1 MYVYLILA
9 AVCIGV
15 VVLVVVA
22 TAQGRRRE
30 TVQRV
35 EAIIDYGSRV
45 MMPDVTDLSAYL
57 EVEKTGG
64 ALAAL
69 ATWLGGLFSGRLT
82 AFSETE
88 IQQQL
93 MSAGIYTVS
102 ARTIMGYRVLTTI
115 ALPVLVVVAT
125 GLKSALSVLLVVLA
139 TFAGWVLPLVVVQRK
154 ARQRIQKLDRSL
166 PDLIDLL
173 SVMIEAGLSFPQ
185 ALRIAADR
193 FGAPL
198 GDELRLTL
206 QEQTM
211 GLGMDHALSHLA
223 ERADTTAVK
232 SFVRA
237 MSQGEKMGIST
248 GQIMRTLAAEMRKH
262 RRATAEERAQKAP
275 VLMLF
280 PLVFL
285 IFPSLFIV
293 LMTPAVISLLHNLKN
308 F

>member
-15 VVLVVVA
+15 VVLVAVA
-22 TAQGRRRE
+22 AAQGRRRE

-35 EAIIDYGSRV
+35 EAIIDYGTRV
-45 MMPDVTDLSAYL
+45 TTPELTDLSVYL
-57 EVEKTGG
+57 ETEKSGG
-64 ALAAL
+64 IIADL
-69 ATWLGGLFSGRLT
+69 ATWLGGRFAGRLT
-82 AFSETE
+82 AFSEAE

-93 MSAGIYTVS
+93 MAAGIYSVS
-102 ARTIMGYRVLTTI
+102 ARTIMGYRVLSTI
-115 ALPVLVVVAT
+115 ALPVLVIVAT
-125 GLKSALSVLLVVLA
+125 GVHSALSVLLVVLA

-154 ARQRIQKLDRSL
+154 ARQRIQTLDRSL

-193 FGAPL
+193 FEAPL

-211 GLGMDHALSHLA
+211 GLGMDEALAHLA
-223 ERADTTAVK
+223 QRADTTAVR

-237 MSQGEKMGIST
+237 MAQGEKMGISI
-248 GQIMRTLAAEMRKH
+248 GQIMRNLAQEMRKH
-262 RRATAEERAQKAP
+262 RRALAEERAQKAP

-280 PLVFL
+280 PLVFM
-285 IFPSLFIV
+285 IFPALFIV
-293 LMTPAVISLLHNLKN
+293 LMTPAVISLIHNLKN

>member
-15 VVLVVVA
+15 VVLVTLA
-22 TAQGRRRE
+22 TAQGRRRQ

-35 EAIIDYGSRV
+35 ETIVDYGTRV
-45 MMPDVTDLSAYL
+45 TTPEMTDFSMYL
-57 EVEKTGG
+57 ETEPGGG

-69 ATWLGGLFSGRLT
+69 ATWLGGIFSGRLT
-82 AFSETE
+82 AFTE
-88 IQQQL
+88 AAIQTQL
-93 MSAGIYTVS
+93 MSAGVYSVS

-115 ALPVLVVVAT
+115 ALPVLVIVLIGVH
-125 GLKSALSVLLVVLA
+125 SAIDVLLVVLA
-139 TFAGWVLPLVVVQRK
+139 TFAGWVLPLVSVQRK
-154 ARQRIQKLDRSL
+154 ARQRIQKLDRAL

-185 ALRIAADR
+185 AMRIAADR
-193 FGAPL
+193 FEAPL

-211 GLGMDHALSHLA
+211 GLGLTEALGHLA
-223 ERADTTAVK
+223 ERADTPAVR
-232 SFVRA
+232 SFVRS

-248 GQIMRTLAAEMRKH
+248 GQIMRNLAQEMRKH
-262 RRATAEERAQKAP
+262 RRAKAEERAQKAP

-285 IFPSLFIV
+285 IFPALFIV

>member
-1 MYVYLILA
+1 MYIYLILA

-22 TAQGRRRE
+22 AAQGRRRE

-35 EAIIDYGSRV
+35 DAIIDYGTRV
-45 MMPDVTDLSAYL
+45 TTPELTDLSVYL
-57 EVEKTGG
+57 ETEPSGG
-64 ALAAL
+64 AIAAL
-69 ATWLGGLFSGRLT
+69 ATWLGGRFAGRLT

-93 MSAGIYTVS
+93 MAAGIYSVS
-102 ARTIMGYRVLTTI
+102 ARTIMGYRVLSTI
-115 ALPVLVVVAT
+115 ALPVLVIVAT
-125 GLKSALSVLLVVLA
+125 GVHSALSVLLVVLA

-154 ARQRIQKLDRSL
+154 ARQRIQTLDRAL

-185 ALRIAADR
+185 ALRIASDR
-193 FGAPL
+193 FEAPL

-211 GLGMDHALSHLA
+211 GLGMDEALAHLGQ
-223 ERADTTAVK
+223 RADTTAVR

-237 MSQGEKMGIST
+237 MAQGEKMGIST
-248 GQIMRTLAAEMRKH
+248 GQIMRNLAQEMRKH
-262 RRATAEERAQKAP
+262 RRAVAEERAQKAP

-280 PLVFL
+280 PLVFM
-285 IFPSLFIV
+285 IFPALFIV
-293 LMTPAVISLLHNLKN
+293 LMTPAVISLIHNLKN

>member
-15 VVLVVVA
+15 VVLVTVA
-22 TAQGRRRE
+22 AAQARRRT
-30 TVQRV
+30 TVSRV
-35 EAIIDYGSRV
+35 EAIIDYGTRV
-45 MMPDVTDLSAYL
+45 TTPESTDLSVYL
-57 EVEKTGG
+57 DTGPSG
-64 ALAAL
+64 GVVAAL
-69 ATWLGGLFSGRLT
+69 ATWLGGLFSGRFT
-82 AFSETE
+82 AFGEAE

-93 MSAGIYTVS
+93 MAAGIYNVS

-115 ALPVLVVVAT
+115 ALPVLVIVAT
-125 GLKSALSVLLVVLA
+125 GLSSALSVLLVLLA
-139 TFAGWVLPLVVVQRK
+139 TFAGWILPLVIVQRR
-154 ARQRIQKLDRSL
+154 ARQRIQTLDRSL

-185 ALRIAADR
+185 ALRIASER
-193 FGAPL
+193 FEAPL

-211 GLGMDHALSHLA
+211 GLGMDQALAHLG
-223 ERADTTAVK
+223 ERADTTAVR

-237 MSQGEKMGIST
+237 MAQGEKMGIST
-248 GQIMRTLAAEMRKH
+248 GQIMRNLAQEMRKH

>member
-15 VVLVVVA
+15 VVLVTVA
-22 TAQGRRRE
+22 AAQGRRRA

-35 EAIIDYGSRV
+35 EAIIDYGTRV
-45 MMPDVTDLSAYL
+45 TTPEMTDLSVYL
-57 EVEKTGG
+57 ETEPTGG
-64 ALAAL
+64 AVAAL
-69 ATWLGGLFSGRLT
+69 ATWLGGLFSGRFT
-82 AFSETE
+82 AFGEAE

-93 MSAGIYTVS
+93 MAAGIYATS

-115 ALPVLVVVAT
+115 ALPILVIVAT
-125 GLKSALSVLLVVLA
+125 GLSSALSVLLLILA
-139 TFAGWVLPLVVVQRK
+139 TFAGWILPLVVVQRK
-154 ARQRIQKLDRSL
+154 ARQRIQTLDRAL

-185 ALRIAADR
+185 ALRIASER
-193 FGAPL
+193 FEAPL

-211 GLGMDHALSHLA
+211 GLGMDQALAHLA
-223 ERADTTAVK
+223 ERADTTAVR

-237 MSQGEKMGIST
+237 MAQGEKMGIST
-248 GQIMRTLAAEMRKH
+248 GQIMRNLAQEMRKH
-262 RRATAEERAQKAP
+262 RRALAEERAQKAP

-280 PLVFL
+280 PLVFM
-285 IFPSLFIV
+285 IFPALFVVI
-293 LMTPAVISLLHNLKN
+293 LGPALVSIFNALGGG
-308 F
+308 

>member
-1 MYVYLILA
+1 MYIYLILA

-15 VVLVVVA
+15 VVLVAVA
-22 TAQGRRRE
+22 AAQSRRRE

-35 EAIIDYGSRV
+35 EAIIDYGTRV
-45 MMPDVTDLSAYL
+45 MTPDATDLSVYL

-64 ALAAL
+64 AVATL

-82 AFSETE
+82 AFGEAE

-93 MSAGIYTVS
+93 MAAGVYTVS

-115 ALPVLVVVAT
+115 ALPALVIVAT
-125 GLKSALSVLLVVLA
+125 GVKSALSVLLVVLA
-139 TFAGWVLPLVVVQRK
+139 TFAGWILPLVVVQRK
-154 ARQRIQKLDRSL
+154 ARQRIQTLDRSL

-193 FGAPL
+193 FGPPL

-211 GLGMDHALSHLA
+211 GLGMEQALSHLA
-223 ERADTTAVK
+223 ERADTPAVR

-248 GQIMRTLAAEMRKH
+248 GQIMRNLAQEMRKH
-262 RRATAEERAQKAP
+262 RRAMAEERAQKAP

-280 PLVFL
+280 PLVFM
-285 IFPSLFIV
+285 IFPALFIV